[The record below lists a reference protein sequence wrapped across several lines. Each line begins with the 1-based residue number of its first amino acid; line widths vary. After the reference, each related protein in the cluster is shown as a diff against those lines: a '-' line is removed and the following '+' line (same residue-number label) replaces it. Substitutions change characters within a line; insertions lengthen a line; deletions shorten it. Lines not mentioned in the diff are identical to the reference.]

1 MPNGPTGVSSNG
13 LKMAKLHERIGVI
26 LLVILCLLFQD
37 ALDFQKRILELQK
50 QREKYGIELSQAACH
65 KIAKVCCFNCT
76 RTSKQVNVGKR
87 MQMVNEGICD
97 TVSEILIA
105 KIEWG

>member
-1 MPNGPTGVSSNG
+1 MFVISGMPSISRSAFWSF
-13 LKMAKLHERIGVI
+13 K
-26 LLVILCLLFQD
+26 
-37 ALDFQKRILELQK
+37 K
-50 QREKYGIELSQAACH
+50 QREKYGIELSQAACD

-76 RTSKQVNVGKR
+76 SKQVDVGKR